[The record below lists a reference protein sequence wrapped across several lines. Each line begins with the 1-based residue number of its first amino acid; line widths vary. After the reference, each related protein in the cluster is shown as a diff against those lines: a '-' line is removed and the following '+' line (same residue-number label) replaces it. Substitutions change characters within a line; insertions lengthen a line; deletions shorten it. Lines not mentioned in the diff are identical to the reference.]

1 MSHGLYLRWGFE
13 VHGVSSILDQ
23 CKFHYFTTISIV
35 LALPGVHKAAS
46 FLISGHAKHYKP
58 PPPPFHFSLFR
69 LHLHLLFHTSIY
81 GKLVEVSM
89 VMESGIRRS
98 HRYLRMLYPT
108 REYGGIE
115 DHIQVVYD
123 LNAQCKYCG
132 A

>member
-23 CKFHYFTTISIV
+23 CKFHYFTTIST
-35 LALPGVHKAAS
+35 A
-46 FLISGHAKHYKP
+46 
-58 PPPPFHFSLFR
+58 FHFSLFR